1 MVCDDMRR
9 IRFTHRRNPGA
20 WGMAYPAQNRIEID
34 PALDDRTEMD
44 IAIHEGLHVLF
55 PMLDESAIDEAGKS
69 LADLLWRLGYRRG
82 DE

>member
-1 MVCDDMRR
+1 
-9 IRFTHRRNPGA
+9 
-20 WGMAYPAQNRIEID
+20 MAYPAQNRIEID

-44 IAIHEGLHVLF
+44 IAIHEGLHVIF
-55 PMLDESAIDEAGKS
+55 PMIHEDAIDEAGKS